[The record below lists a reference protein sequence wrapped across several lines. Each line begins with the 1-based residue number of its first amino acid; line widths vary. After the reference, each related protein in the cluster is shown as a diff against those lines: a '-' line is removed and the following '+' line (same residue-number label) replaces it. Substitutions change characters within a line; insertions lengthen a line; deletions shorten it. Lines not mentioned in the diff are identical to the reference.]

1 MSEIETESIIDNN
14 NPGEQNKNLKQQNN
28 TDKVIIDVISS
39 TCAAAA
45 AAMNGSIENGHH
57 HNNSNGVDS
66 VEEDDINNKSN
77 SNNNEVVNED
87 DIVNPEETNNYYQKI
102 IGSSS
107 SDSSSAS
114 DRSSN
119 SGSSDDLS
127 VPLQQTTTNLNENNQ
142 EVENTTTTINNSTD
156 VNVNDIVLPT
166 GIQSMAISSTS
177 ESSTATN
184 PKEDQQLQ
192 QKQQNSS
199 ASDRYE
205 DVFPSLP
212 VSTNNITQNNVWQ
225 SIDSRLSVK
234 RHQTTQV
241 FHVPVEERL
250 YRGVNS
256 FGNETNKKC
265 EDIANKH
272 GVKVEISCSKDQSLH
287 VVLSGVEDRVLEAKR
302 SIIQELQMKT
312 MHQIRVPKE
321 HHKFLIGAKGVVL
334 KELQEKTCTTIQV
347 PKTEANSEL
356 ISITGP
362 KDGIEQAI
370 HEIQLIC
377 DEQSKTG
384 FERLNIPK
392 MYHPWIRGYNNEVC
406 NDIAQRTGAKI
417 NIPPPQ
423 IEKDEIA
430 VSGERDKVDAA
441 CAEIKRLYALK
452 SKVKITKLS
461 IQITKSQHKLVIGQK
476 GATVQETFRDF
487 DVYVQVPKLESPS
500 ETIFLYGE
508 DSKLGA
514 ALTHVCQKAN
524 SIVNIALEAPS
535 WLHRYLIGEKGTN
548 ISKITADFPNTH
560 VEFEQDNK
568 ITLEG
573 PPEEVEKV
581 RERLENIIVH
591 FKSSLACEEITVNP
605 KYYPQLVGKKYENIA
620 RFNKEYGVL
629 VRVPQHDS
637 PNSTNNNASSLSSS
651 NSSVTLNNN
660 QSNNQTV
667 RIEGAPDAVQK
678 AKIEFLEMVK
688 RVENERSKDII
699 IDQKYHSNIIGKSGK
714 NLNELRAKFNDIQIQ
729 IPNQEDKSD
738 VVTIRGNKLDVEK
751 CFKHLQQIVKE
762 MQESNYQDELHIFK
776 QFHRMLIGKHG
787 AFIRKIREDTQTRID
802 VPAEDSES
810 DSILI
815 VGRQENVLKARKLIE
830 DKVKEL
836 LKIEEDFIDIPHQLH
851 TALIGRG
858 GAIIKQIRKDC
869 GGVIINFPPEQQQAT
884 ASTTNDRITLKG
896 PRDEIEKAK
905 QELSKMAKQKND
917 MNYTEEVV
925 VKAEYHRFLVG
936 KKGTSINSMREKH
949 NVRIILPTVSALKDN
964 NNNKSDS
971 TASSNNAAET
981 ITIVGKEE
989 NVKNVR
995 VEIEAL
1001 VKQLQEQITD
1011 EVHVD
1016 PKWHKSFTAKRAK
1029 LINKISDE
1037 NCNVNISFPK
1047 QSTSDLVVI
1056 KGPKDAVESAKKRI
1070 KEIVFDLENHVTI
1083 ECFIPQKHHVNLIGK
1098 KGNKSSQLSD
1108 EFKVEIQ
1115 FPAKSLSLAANSNS
1129 NEQVNSTPTTP
1140 NETTSSDIVLI
1151 SGLKD
1156 DCERA
1161 KQALL
1166 DLIPISVD
1174 VTFPQKFHKNLLE
1187 NKAEI
1192 LRSLGDKHD
1201 VQINVPKKGG
1211 NNNDSNFVTIVGTKE
1226 CIEDAKQALLDQV
1239 LVDLEHKNFS
1249 VSINE
1254 IKPELIPQLRGRN
1267 GIEANKLE
1275 KKFDVRIDFSRKG
1288 EPDRIVIK
1296 GIKQNVLDCE
1306 SFIRKKITDEQSKQV
1321 QEIEIDNRVHSRI
1334 IGQKGRTLAKLMEK
1348 YKVEVKFSGR
1358 QSDIV
1363 IVKGDSSEAVDDA
1376 CDALKNL
1383 EEEYLQDVIDKEAY
1397 THPSSKTNEN
1407 DLNGKQN
1414 GQSKGFVVKG
1424 APWEQQQQSATTGTT
1439 QQHNNNNNLPRNASF
1454 NPNEPVPDT
1463 SNMEDFPTITSAV
1476 ADGQS
1481 QAQKMTWGPSRK

>member
-45 AAMNGSIENGHH
+45 AMNGSIENGHH
-57 HNNSNGVDS
+57 HNNSNGVDL

-77 SNNNEVVNED
+77 NNNNEVVNED

-127 VPLQQTTTNLNENNQ
+127 VPLQQTTTNNQ
-142 EVENTTTTINNSTD
+142 EVENTTINNSTD

-184 PKEDQQLQ
+184 PKEDQQQQ
-192 QKQQNSS
+192 QKHSS

-212 VSTNNITQNNVWQ
+212 
-225 SIDSRLSVK
+225 
-234 RHQTTQV
+234 
-241 FHVPVEERL
+241 
-250 YRGVNS
+250 
-256 FGNETNKKC
+256 GNKKKC

-476 GATVQETFRDF
+476 GTTVQETFRDF

-660 QSNNQTV
+660 QLNNQTV

-830 DKVKEL
+830 D
-836 LKIEEDFIDIPHQLH
+836 
-851 TALIGRG
+851 ALIGRG

-884 ASTTNDRITLKG
+884 TSTTNDRITLKG

-1481 QAQKMTWGPSRK
+1481 QAQKMTWGPSRR